1 MPSRLLDGELKEELT
16 IGYVLTLGIT
26 NGVTMVSSRLNKE
39 IAESTTEWLLVS
51 QNETY
56 KKV

>member
-51 QNETY
+51 HNETL
-56 KKV
+56 